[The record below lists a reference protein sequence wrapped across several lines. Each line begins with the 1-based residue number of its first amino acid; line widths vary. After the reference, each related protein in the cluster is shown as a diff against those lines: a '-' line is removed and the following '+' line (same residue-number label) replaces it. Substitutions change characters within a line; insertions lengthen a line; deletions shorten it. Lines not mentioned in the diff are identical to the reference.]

1 MNTCVHELSHAVVH
15 RFILSTENLVTNM
28 VSYV

>member
-1 MNTCVHELSHAVVH
+1 M
-15 RFILSTENLVTNM
+15 ENLVTNM